1 VRLHEVYHRELGV
14 QQTVDHRVE
23 RETQRESTA
32 RNETRQ
38 RYGVL
43 VDDGRPGA
51 QSTPFDVAR
60 RQPVRVPRSEDRGQN
75 PRRDQVR
82 DCPPVGRRAVSSRRH
97 HHSPTYHFPDV
108 QVRLL
113 QAKPPLLSPRTAAP
127 PQRLSRRRSSVIPGS
142 YNTALYERA

>member
-1 VRLHEVYHRELGV
+1 LSDFFL
-14 QQTVDHRVE
+14 D
-23 RETQRESTA
+23 
-32 RNETRQ
+32 ETRQ

-108 QVRLL
+108 QGESLVKSR
-113 QAKPPLLSPRTAAP
+113 AKLIFDFFQFGFFRRNRPYSAPERQPLRNGYPADE
-127 PQRLSRRRSSVIPGS
+127 
-142 YNTALYERA
+142 AL